1 MRGISFKHGLLALA
15 ATAAGLCAP
24 LASAAD
30 VKAARVWAGPEYTRV
45 VFDLSGPAGY
55 KLSQGDTPGSVVLDL
70 DKSVVVGGFAAPGG
84 QGLFKSMRTEKQG
97 DRARIVASVDAKAKP
112 KSFLLKPAGD
122 YGYRLVLDLYP
133 GNGADPGDE
142 VASSDDGGA
151 SASATASAA
160 VVTPA
165 RGSRNRRGS
174 AAASAPALPGG
185 DRKVVVAIDAG
196 HGGEDPGARGPTG
209 LREKDVT
216 LQVAR
221 ELADQINRQPGMQA
235 VLTRNGDYFIPL
247 KRRYQIA
254 REHNA
259 DMFVSIHA
267 DAFKNGDAKGSS
279 VWVLSPRGKTSEA
292 SRWLADR
299 ENRADLV
306 GGVSLDDKDDTLAA
320 VLLDLQQGYAMQA
333 SESIAGNVLKAL
345 GVLGPTHRGYVER
358 ANFVVLRSPDV
369 PSILVET
376 AFITNPAE
384 ERRLRDD
391 AHRRQLASAVLGG
404 VRNYFESMPPP
415 GTWFAAQAARRN
427 GTALAT
433 TAAAAPVAPAVA
445 SDATAIAADAV
456 KAASRTPPPKPVT
469 RLAMRDTDNDDAA
482 PEPARKAPVKP
493 AVREISASNPDAAGN
508 KRPASSEITVAKVDK
523 PPTPAK
529 DVPRTKA
536 NAGRADENVRDL
548 HRVNRGETLTGIA
561 QQYGVSVNAIKTANN
576 MSENTVRIGAVL
588 AIPSG

>member
-1 MRGISFKHGLLALA
+1 MRGMTIKLGLLACV
-15 ATAAGLCAP
+15 TAVAMLTAV
-24 LASAAD
+24 AVSAAD
-30 VKAARVWAGPEYTRV
+30 VKAARAWAGPEYTRV
-45 VFDLSGPAGY
+45 VFDLSGPAAY
-55 KLSQGDTPGSVVLDL
+55 KMSQGDVPGSVVLDIAGS
-70 DKSVVVGGFAAPGG
+70 SVTGDFSAPGG
-84 QGLFKSMRTEKQG
+84 QGLFKSMSVSKQG
-97 DRARIVASVDAKAKP
+97 GSARLVAMVDPKAKP

-133 GNGADPGDE
+133 GGQNDPGDNPPP
-142 VASSDDGGA
+142 AADHDAPSP
-151 SASATASAA
+151 AA
-160 VVTPA
+160 VADADAEAPA
-165 RGSRNRRGS
+165 PVPTRSTRGSRGKS
-174 AAASAPALPGG
+174 VPAGRPPMLPTG

-196 HGGEDPGARGPTG
+196 HGGEDPGAKGATG

-247 KRRYQIA
+247 KRRYEIA

-306 GGVSLDDKDDTLAA
+306 GGVSLDDKDDSLAA

-345 GVLGPTHRGYVER
+345 GRLGPTHRGYVER

-384 ERRLRDD
+384 ETRLRDD
-391 AHRRQLASAVLGG
+391 GHRRELATAVLGG

-427 GTALAT
+427 GTSLAT
-433 TAAAAPVAPAVA
+433 TAASAPAAPAVAADAGAVA
-445 SDATAIAADAV
+445 SDAV
-456 KAASRTPPPKPVT
+456 KAATRVTPSKKA
-469 RLAMRDTDNDDAA
+469 LARADVPSQAPAA
-482 PEPARKAPVKP
+482 K
-493 AVREISASNPDAAGN
+493 
-508 KRPASSEITVAKVDK
+508 ASS
-523 PPTPAK
+523 
-529 DVPRTKA
+529 
-536 NAGRADENVRDL
+536 GRADDNVRDL

-561 QQYGVSVNAIKTANN
+561 NQYGVSVGALKMANKMN
-576 MSENTVRIGAVL
+576 DDNVRIG
-588 AIPSG
+588 

>member
-1 MRGISFKHGLLALA
+1 MTIKLGLLACVTA
-15 ATAAGLCAP
+15 VATFTAAS
-24 LASAAD
+24 ASAAD
-30 VKAARVWAGPEYTRV
+30 VKAARAWAGPEYTRV
-45 VFDLSGPAGY
+45 VFDLSGPASY
-55 KLSQGDTPGSVVLDL
+55 KMSQGDVPGSVVLDIASS
-70 DKSVVVGGFAAPGG
+70 SVTGDFAAPGG
-84 QGLFKSMRTEKQG
+84 QGLFKSMTVSKQG
-97 DRARIVASVDAKAKP
+97 GSARMVATVDPKAKP

-133 GNGADPGDE
+133 GGQSDPGDNPPPSTDNDSPSMA
-142 VASSDDGGA
+142 VA
-151 SASATASAA
+151 AA
-160 VVTPA
+160 DAETEAPIPA
-165 RGSRNRRGS
+165 PTRGSRGSRGKS
-174 AAASAPALPGG
+174 VPAGKPPMLPTGE
-185 DRKVVVAIDAG
+185 RKVVVAIDAG
-196 HGGEDPGARGPTG
+196 HGGEDPGARGATG

-247 KRRYQIA
+247 KRRYEIA

-306 GGVSLDDKDDTLAA
+306 GGVSLDDKDDSLAA

-345 GVLGPTHRGYVER
+345 GRLGPTHRGYVER

-384 ERRLRDD
+384 ETRLRDD
-391 AHRRQLASAVLGG
+391 GHRRELAIAVLGG

-427 GTALAT
+427 GTSLAS
-433 TAAAAPVAPAVA
+433 TAASASAAPAAASDSSAVAP
-445 SDATAIAADAV
+445 DAV
-456 KAASRTPPPKPVT
+456 KAATRVPPPKKT
-469 RLAMRDTDNDDAA
+469 LAKADT
-482 PEPARKAPVKP
+482 PATSP
-493 AVREISASNPDAAGN
+493 S
-508 KRPASSEITVAKVDK
+508 AKVSS
-523 PPTPAK
+523 
-529 DVPRTKA
+529 
-536 NAGRADENVRDL
+536 GRADDNVRDL

-561 QQYGVSVNAIKTANN
+561 SQYGVSVGALKMANKMN
-576 MSENTVRIGAVL
+576 DDNVRIGAVMV
-588 AIPSG
+588 IPSG

>member
-1 MRGISFKHGLLALA
+1 MRGITIKLGLLACVTAVATLA
-15 ATAAGLCAP
+15 PAVSTAA
-24 LASAAD
+24 D
-30 VKAARVWAGPEYTRV
+30 IKAARVWAGPEYTRV
-45 VFDLSGPAGY
+45 VFDLSGPATY
-55 KLSQGDTPGSVVLDL
+55 KMSQGDTPGSVVLDITGSAVAG
-70 DKSVVVGGFAAPGG
+70 DFAAPGG
-84 QGLFKSMRTEKQG
+84 QGLFKSMTAGKQG
-97 DRARIVASVDAKAKP
+97 GSARMVATVDPKAKP

-133 GNGADPGDE
+133 GGQSDPGDNP
-142 VASSDDGGA
+142 VSDDTA
-151 SASATASAA
+151 SVADAPAEAAVATA
-160 VVTPA
+160 P
-165 RGSRNRRGS
+165 RGSRGKTVPAGKPPML
-174 AAASAPALPGG
+174 AAE
-185 DRKVVVAIDAG
+185 RKVVVAIDAG
-196 HGGEDPGARGPTG
+196 HGGEDPGARGATG

-267 DAFKNGDAKGSS
+267 DAFKNSDAKGSS

-292 SRWLADR
+292 ARWLADR

-345 GVLGPTHRGYVER
+345 GRLGPTHRGYVER

-376 AFITNPAE
+376 AFITNPSE

-391 AHRRQLASAVLGG
+391 GHRRELATAVLGG

-427 GTALAT
+427 GTSVAS
-433 TAAAAPVAPAVA
+433 TAASAPATPA
-445 SDATAIAADAV
+445 AGPDADAIASSAV
-456 KAASRTPPPKPVT
+456 KSATRTPAPK
-469 RLAMRDTDNDDAA
+469 
-482 PEPARKAPVKP
+482 KP
-493 AVREISASNPDAAGN
+493 AAKADDKQLVAA
-508 KRPASSEITVAKVDK
+508 D
-523 PPTPAK
+523 TPAPAK
-529 DVPRTKA
+529 KSTA
-536 NAGRADENVRDL
+536 RADENVRDV

-561 QQYGVSVNAIKTANN
+561 QQYGVSVGALKLANKMTDN
-576 MSENTVRIGAVL
+576 NVRIGTVMV
-588 AIPSG
+588 IPSG

>member
-1 MRGISFKHGLLALA
+1 MRGITIKLGLLACVTAVATLA
-15 ATAAGLCAP
+15 PAVSTAA
-24 LASAAD
+24 D
-30 VKAARVWAGPEYTRV
+30 IKAARVWAGPEYTRV
-45 VFDLSGPAGY
+45 VFDLSGPATY
-55 KLSQGDTPGSVVLDL
+55 KMSQGDTPGSVVLDIAG
-70 DKSVVVGGFAAPGG
+70 SAVAGNFAAPGG
-84 QGLFKSMRTEKQG
+84 QGLFKSMTAGKQG
-97 DRARIVASVDAKAKP
+97 GSARMVATVDPKAKP

-133 GNGADPGDE
+133 GGQSDPGDNP
-142 VASSDDGGA
+142 VSDDTA
-151 SASATASAA
+151 SVADAPAEAAVATA
-160 VVTPA
+160 P
-165 RGSRNRRGS
+165 RGSRGKTVPAGKPPML
-174 AAASAPALPGG
+174 AAE
-185 DRKVVVAIDAG
+185 RKVVVAIDAG
-196 HGGEDPGARGPTG
+196 HGGEDPGARGATG

-267 DAFKNGDAKGSS
+267 DAFKNSDAKGSS

-292 SRWLADR
+292 ARWLADR

-345 GVLGPTHRGYVER
+345 GRLGPTHRGYVER

-376 AFITNPAE
+376 AFITNPSE

-391 AHRRQLASAVLGG
+391 GHRRELATAVLGG

-427 GTALAT
+427 GTSVAS
-433 TAAAAPVAPAVA
+433 TAASAPATPA
-445 SDATAIAADAV
+445 AGPDADAIASSAV
-456 KAASRTPPPKPVT
+456 KSATRTPAPK
-469 RLAMRDTDNDDAA
+469 
-482 PEPARKAPVKP
+482 KP
-493 AVREISASNPDAAGN
+493 AAKADDKQLAA
-508 KRPASSEITVAKVDK
+508 AD
-523 PPTPAK
+523 TPAPAK
-529 DVPRTKA
+529 KSTA
-536 NAGRADENVRDL
+536 RADENVRDV

-561 QQYGVSVNAIKTANN
+561 QQYGVSVGALKLANKMTDN
-576 MSENTVRIGAVL
+576 NVRIGTVMV
-588 AIPSG
+588 IPSG

>member
-1 MRGISFKHGLLALA
+1 MTIKLGLLACVTAVATL
-15 ATAAGLCAP
+15 TAAS
-24 LASAAD
+24 ASAAD
-30 VKAARVWAGPEYTRV
+30 VKAARAWAGPEYTRV
-45 VFDLSGPAGY
+45 VFDLSGPASY
-55 KLSQGDTPGSVVLDL
+55 KMSQGDVPGSVVLDIAGS
-70 DKSVVVGGFAAPGG
+70 SVTGDFSPPGG
-84 QGLFKSMRTEKQG
+84 QGLFKSMTVSRQG
-97 DRARIVASVDAKAKP
+97 GSARMVATVDPKAKP

-133 GNGADPGDE
+133 GGQSDPGDNPPPAADNDSPS
-142 VASSDDGGA
+142 VASAMAD
-151 SASATASAA
+151 ATANA
-160 VVTPA
+160 PA
-165 RGSRNRRGS
+165 QAPVQTRGPRGSRGKTV
-174 AAASAPALPGG
+174 PAGRPPMLPTG

-196 HGGEDPGARGPTG
+196 HGGEDPGAKGATG

-247 KRRYQIA
+247 KRRYEIA

-306 GGVSLDDKDDTLAA
+306 GGVSLDDKDDSLAA

-345 GVLGPTHRGYVER
+345 GRLGPTHRGYVER

-384 ERRLRDD
+384 ETRLRDD
-391 AHRRQLASAVLGG
+391 GHRRELATAVLGG

-427 GTALAT
+427 GTSLAS
-433 TAAAAPVAPAVA
+433 TAASAPAAPVVAADAGAVA
-445 SDATAIAADAV
+445 SDAV
-456 KAASRTPPPKPVT
+456 KAASRATSPRKTLAKADMPPP
-469 RLAMRDTDNDDAA
+469 
-482 PEPARKAPVKP
+482 PAK
-493 AVREISASNPDAAGN
+493 
-508 KRPASSEITVAKVDK
+508 ASS
-523 PPTPAK
+523 
-529 DVPRTKA
+529 
-536 NAGRADENVRDL
+536 GRADDNVRDL

-561 QQYGVSVNAIKTANN
+561 NQYGVSVGALKMANKMN
-576 MSENTVRIGAVL
+576 DDNVRIGSVMV
-588 AIPSG
+588 IPSG

>member
-1 MRGISFKHGLLALA
+1 MEFNPGHMRGITSKLGLLACVTAVATLA
-15 ATAAGLCAP
+15 PAA
-24 LASAAD
+24 SMAAD

-45 VFDLSGPAGY
+45 VFDLSGPATY
-55 KLSQGDTPGSVVLDL
+55 KMSQGDTPGSVVLDIAGS
-70 DKSVVVGGFAAPGG
+70 SVTGDFSAPGG
-84 QGLFKSMRTEKQG
+84 QGLFKSMTAGKQG
-97 DRARIVASVDAKAKP
+97 GSAHMVASVDARAKP

-133 GNGADPGDE
+133 GGQSDPGDN
-142 VASSDDGGA
+142 SPSDSD
-151 SASATASAA
+151 
-160 VVTPA
+160 TPA
-165 RGSRNRRGS
+165 IAK
-174 AAASAPALPGG
+174 AAAEADAEAAAETPAVAPSTGKRGKAGKSGKTLPAGTPPMLAG
-185 DRKVVVAIDAG
+185 ERKVVVAIDAG
-196 HGGEDPGARGPTG
+196 HGGEDPGAKGATG

-306 GGVSLDDKDDTLAA
+306 GGVSLDDKDDSLAA

-345 GVLGPTHRGYVER
+345 GRLGPTHRGYVER

-376 AFITNPAE
+376 AFITNPTE
-384 ERRLRDD
+384 EKRLRDD
-391 AHRRQLASAVLGG
+391 GHRRELATAVLGG

-427 GTALAT
+427 GTSLAS
-433 TAAAAPVAPAVA
+433 TAVSAPAAPAVA
-445 SDATAIAADAV
+445 SDASAVASDAV
-456 KAASRTPPPKPVT
+456 KAATTKVVASREPVTKAPASRAPTAAPAPREEPLKGGAKRPPSDAIVVQTVDAPPK
-469 RLAMRDTDNDDAA
+469 AA
-482 PEPARKAPVKP
+482 SP
-493 AVREISASNPDAAGN
+493 
-508 KRPASSEITVAKVDK
+508 
-523 PPTPAK
+523 
-529 DVPRTKA
+529 
-536 NAGRADENVRDL
+536 AGRADDNVRDL

-561 QQYGVSVNAIKTANN
+561 QQYGVSVGALKVANKMN
-576 MSENTVRIGAVL
+576 DNTVRIGSVMV
-588 AIPSG
+588 IPSS

>member
-1 MRGISFKHGLLALA
+1 MTIKLGLLACVTAVATLLA
-15 ATAAGLCAP
+15 AS
-24 LASAAD
+24 ASAAD
-30 VKAARVWAGPEYTRV
+30 VKAARAWAGPEYTRV
-45 VFDLSGPAGY
+45 VFDLSGPASY
-55 KLSQGDTPGSVVLDL
+55 KMSQGDVPGSVVLDVAGS
-70 DKSVVVGGFAAPGG
+70 SVTGDFAAPGG
-84 QGLFKSMRTEKQG
+84 QGLFKSMTVSKQG
-97 DRARIVASVDAKAKP
+97 GSARLVATVDPKAKP

-133 GNGADPGDE
+133 GGQSDPGDNPPPRVDHDAPSV
-142 VASSDDGGA
+142 VAAAASDDA
-151 SASATASAA
+151 DAVADAAAQAPVPTRAT
-160 VVTPA
+160 
-165 RGSRNRRGS
+165 RGSRGKNI
-174 AAASAPALPGG
+174 PAGRPPMLPTG

-196 HGGEDPGARGPTG
+196 HGGEDPGAKGATG

-247 KRRYQIA
+247 KRRYEIA

-306 GGVSLDDKDDTLAA
+306 GGVSLDDKDDSLAA

-345 GVLGPTHRGYVER
+345 GRLGPTHRGYVER

-384 ERRLRDD
+384 ETRLRDD
-391 AHRRQLASAVLGG
+391 GHRRELATAVLGG

-427 GTALAT
+427 GTSLAS
-433 TAAAAPVAPAVA
+433 TAASAPAAPAVA
-445 SDATAIAADAV
+445 ADAGAVSSDAV
-456 KAASRTPPPKPVT
+456 KAASRATSSKRTLARADAPPP
-469 RLAMRDTDNDDAA
+469 
-482 PEPARKAPVKP
+482 PARAP
-493 AVREISASNPDAAGN
+493 S
-508 KRPASSEITVAKVDK
+508 
-523 PPTPAK
+523 
-529 DVPRTKA
+529 
-536 NAGRADENVRDL
+536 GRADDNVRDL

-561 QQYGVSVNAIKTANN
+561 NQYGVSVGALKMANKMN
-576 MSENTVRIGAVL
+576 DDNVRIGSVMV
-588 AIPSG
+588 IPSG

>member
-1 MRGISFKHGLLALA
+1 MTIKLGLLACVTAVATL
-15 ATAAGLCAP
+15 TAASV
-24 LASAAD
+24 SAAE
-30 VKAARVWAGPEYTRV
+30 VKAARAWAGPEYTRV
-45 VFDLSGPAGY
+45 VFDLSGPASY
-55 KLSQGDTPGSVVLDL
+55 KMSQGDVPGSVVLDIAGS
-70 DKSVVVGGFAAPGG
+70 SVTGDFAAPGG
-84 QGLFKSMRTEKQG
+84 QGLFKSMAVSKQG
-97 DRARIVASVDAKAKP
+97 GSARMVATVDPKAKP

-133 GNGADPGDE
+133 GGQSDPGDNPPPAADNDSPS
-142 VASSDDGGA
+142 VAV
-151 SASATASAA
+151 AA
-160 VVTPA
+160 AADADAEAAARVPVQA
-165 RGSRNRRGS
+165 RGSRGSRGGKS
-174 AAASAPALPGG
+174 VPAGRPPMLPTGE
-185 DRKVVVAIDAG
+185 RKVVVAIDAG
-196 HGGEDPGARGPTG
+196 HGGEDPGAKGATG

-247 KRRYQIA
+247 KRRYEIA

-306 GGVSLDDKDDTLAA
+306 GGVSLDDKDDSLAA

-345 GVLGPTHRGYVER
+345 GRLGPTHRGYVER

-384 ERRLRDD
+384 ETRLRDD
-391 AHRRQLASAVLGG
+391 GHRRELATAVLGG

-427 GTALAT
+427 GTSLAS
-433 TAAAAPVAPAVA
+433 TAVSAPAAPAVAADASAVA
-445 SDATAIAADAV
+445 SDAV
-456 KAASRTPPPKPVT
+456 KAAGEKRRWPRGRQRT
-469 RLAMRDTDNDDAA
+469 
-482 PEPARKAPVKP
+482 
-493 AVREISASNPDAAGN
+493 
-508 KRPASSEITVAKVDK
+508 RPAPGQSRRNPHRDRQSV
-523 PPTPAK
+523 
-529 DVPRTKA
+529 R
-536 NAGRADENVRDL
+536 GLRWRAQDGQQNERRQRPDRFGHGHSL
-548 HRVNRGETLTGIA
+548 GLTGVR
-561 QQYGVSVNAIKTANN
+561 QLVGPWAILST
-576 MSENTVRIGAVL
+576 
-588 AIPSG
+588 

>member
-1 MRGISFKHGLLALA
+1 MRGITIKLGLLACVTVVA
-15 ATAAGLCAP
+15 S
-24 LASAAD
+24 LASAVSAAAD

-45 VFDLSGPAGY
+45 VFDLSGPATY
-55 KLSQGDTPGSVVLDL
+55 KMSQGDVPGSVVLDIAGS
-70 DKSVVVGGFAAPGG
+70 SVTGDFSAPGA
-84 QGLFKSMRTEKQG
+84 QGLFKSMSTGKQG
-97 DRARIVASVDAKAKP
+97 GSARMVATVDPKAKP

-133 GNGADPGDE
+133 GGQSDPGDNSPVSE
-142 VASSDDGGA
+142 DRDSPSLA
-151 SASATASAA
+151 SADADAHADAQVEAPPPVSRSS
-160 VVTPA
+160 
-165 RGSRNRRGS
+165 RGSRGKTVPAGS
-174 AAASAPALPGG
+174 PPMLAGE
-185 DRKVVVAIDAG
+185 RKVVVAIDAG
-196 HGGEDPGARGPTG
+196 HGGEDPGAKGSTG

-267 DAFKNGDAKGSS
+267 DAFKNSDAKGSS

-306 GGVSLDDKDDTLAA
+306 GGVSLDDKDDSLAA

-345 GVLGPTHRGYVER
+345 GRLGPTHRGYVER

-376 AFITNPAE
+376 AFITNPTE

-391 AHRRQLASAVLGG
+391 GHRRELAVAVLGG

-427 GTALAT
+427 GTSLAS
-433 TAAAAPVAPAVA
+433 TAASAPAAPVAAAAADAVA
-445 SDATAIAADAV
+445 SDAV
-456 KAASRTPPPKPVT
+456 KAATRTPPP
-469 RLAMRDTDNDDAA
+469 
-482 PEPARKAPVKP
+482 RKAL
-493 AVREISASNPDAAGN
+493 AR
-508 KRPASSEITVAKVDK
+508 VD
-523 PPTPAK
+523 PPTPSK
-529 DVPRTKA
+529 KSS
-536 NAGRADENVRDL
+536 GRADDNVRDL

-561 QQYGVSVNAIKTANN
+561 NQYGVSVGALKLANKMN
-576 MSENTVRIGAVL
+576 DDNVRIGSVMV
-588 AIPSG
+588 IPSG

>member
-1 MRGISFKHGLLALA
+1 MRGITIKLGLLACVTAVATLA
-15 ATAAGLCAP
+15 PAVSTAA
-24 LASAAD
+24 D
-30 VKAARVWAGPEYTRV
+30 IKAARVWAGPEYTRV
-45 VFDLSGPAGY
+45 VFDLSGPATY
-55 KLSQGDTPGSVVLDL
+55 KMSQGDTPGSVVLDIAGSAVAG
-70 DKSVVVGGFAAPGG
+70 DFAAPGG
-84 QGLFKSMRTEKQG
+84 QGLFKSMTAGKQG
-97 DRARIVASVDAKAKP
+97 GSARMVATVDPKAKP

-133 GNGADPGDE
+133 GGQSDPGDNP
-142 VASSDDGGA
+142 VSDDTA
-151 SASATASAA
+151 SVADAPAEAAVATA
-160 VVTPA
+160 P
-165 RGSRNRRGS
+165 RGSRGKTVPAGKPPML
-174 AAASAPALPGG
+174 AAE
-185 DRKVVVAIDAG
+185 RKVVVAIDAG
-196 HGGEDPGARGPTG
+196 HGGEDPGARGATG

-267 DAFKNGDAKGSS
+267 DAFKNSDAKGSS

-292 SRWLADR
+292 ARWLADR

-345 GVLGPTHRGYVER
+345 GRLGPTHRGYVER

-376 AFITNPAE
+376 AFITNPSE

-391 AHRRQLASAVLGG
+391 GHRRELATAVLGG

-427 GTALAT
+427 GTSVAS
-433 TAAAAPVAPAVA
+433 TAASAPATPA
-445 SDATAIAADAV
+445 AGPDADAIASSAV
-456 KAASRTPPPKPVT
+456 KSATRTPAPK
-469 RLAMRDTDNDDAA
+469 
-482 PEPARKAPVKP
+482 KP
-493 AVREISASNPDAAGN
+493 AAKADDKQLAA
-508 KRPASSEITVAKVDK
+508 AD
-523 PPTPAK
+523 TPAPAK
-529 DVPRTKA
+529 KSTA
-536 NAGRADENVRDL
+536 RADENVRDV

-561 QQYGVSVNAIKTANN
+561 QQYGVSVGALKLANKMTDN
-576 MSENTVRIGAVL
+576 NVRIGTVMV
-588 AIPSG
+588 IPSG

>member
-1 MRGISFKHGLLALA
+1 MRGITIKLGLLACVIAVATLA
-15 ATAAGLCAP
+15 PAA
-24 LASAAD
+24 SIAAD
-30 VKAARVWAGPEYTRV
+30 IKAARVWAGPEYTRV
-45 VFDLSGPAGY
+45 VFDLSGPATY
-55 KLSQGDTPGSVVLDL
+55 KMSQGDTPGSVVLDVAGS
-70 DKSVVVGGFAAPGG
+70 SVAGDFTTPGG
-84 QGLFKSMRTEKQG
+84 QGLFKSMTAGKQG
-97 DRARIVASVDAKAKP
+97 GSARMVATVDPRAKP

-133 GNGADPGDE
+133 GGQSDPGDNPVTDDAPS
-142 VASSDDGGA
+142 VADA
-151 SASATASAA
+151 PAEAAVATA
-160 VVTPA
+160 P
-165 RGSRNRRGS
+165 RGSRGKTVP
-174 AAASAPALPGG
+174 AGKPPMLASE
-185 DRKVVVAIDAG
+185 RKVVVAIDAG
-196 HGGEDPGARGPTG
+196 HGGEDPGARGATG

-267 DAFKNGDAKGSS
+267 DAFKNSDAKGSS

-292 SRWLADR
+292 ARWLADR

-345 GVLGPTHRGYVER
+345 GRLGPTHRGYVER

-376 AFITNPAE
+376 AFITNPSE

-391 AHRRQLASAVLGG
+391 GHRRELATAVLGG

-427 GTALAT
+427 GTSVAS
-433 TAAAAPVAPAVA
+433 TAASAPAAPAVG
-445 SDATAIAADAV
+445 SDADAIASSAV
-456 KAASRTPPPKPVT
+456 KSATRAPVPRKPAAKTDDRQ
-469 RLAMRDTDNDDAA
+469 LAAADTSAS
-482 PEPARKAPVKP
+482 ARKSTA
-493 AVREISASNPDAAGN
+493 
-508 KRPASSEITVAKVDK
+508 
-523 PPTPAK
+523 
-529 DVPRTKA
+529 
-536 NAGRADENVRDL
+536 RADENVRDV

-561 QQYGVSVNAIKTANN
+561 QQYGVSVGALKLANKMTDN
-576 MSENTVRIGAVL
+576 NVRIGTVMV
-588 AIPSG
+588 IPSG

>member
-1 MRGISFKHGLLALA
+1 MTIKLGLLACVTAVATL
-15 ATAAGLCAP
+15 TAASAP
-24 LASAAD
+24 AAD
-30 VKAARVWAGPEYTRV
+30 VKAARAWAGPEYTRV
-45 VFDLSGPAGY
+45 VFDLSGPASY
-55 KLSQGDTPGSVVLDL
+55 KMSQGDVPGSVVLDIAGS
-70 DKSVVVGGFAAPGG
+70 SVTGDFAAPGG
-84 QGLFKSMRTEKQG
+84 QGLFKSMTVSKQG
-97 DRARIVASVDAKAKP
+97 GSARMVATVDPKAKP

-133 GNGADPGDE
+133 GGQSDPGDNPPPT
-142 VASSDDGGA
+142 ADSD
-151 SASATASAA
+151 SPSVTAAA
-160 VVTPA
+160 DAETEEPTPA
-165 RGSRNRRGS
+165 PVQTRGSRGSRGKS
-174 AAASAPALPGG
+174 VPAGRPPMLPTG

-196 HGGEDPGARGPTG
+196 HGGEDPGAKGATG

-247 KRRYQIA
+247 KRRYEIA

-306 GGVSLDDKDDTLAA
+306 GGVSLDDKDDSLAA

-345 GVLGPTHRGYVER
+345 GRLGPTHRGYVER

-384 ERRLRDD
+384 ETRLRDD
-391 AHRRQLASAVLGG
+391 GHRRELAVAVLGG

-427 GTALAT
+427 VTSLAST
-433 TAAAAPVAPAVA
+433 VASAPAAPAVA
-445 SDATAIAADAV
+445 ADAGAVAADAV
-456 KAASRTPPPKPVT
+456 KAATRAPPPKKT
-469 RLAMRDTDNDDAA
+469 LARADA
-482 PEPARKAPVKP
+482 PAA
-493 AVREISASNPDAAGN
+493 SA
-508 KRPASSEITVAKVDK
+508 KASS
-523 PPTPAK
+523 
-529 DVPRTKA
+529 
-536 NAGRADENVRDL
+536 GRADDNVRDL

-561 QQYGVSVNAIKTANN
+561 NQYGVSVGALKMANKMN
-576 MSENTVRIGAVL
+576 DDNVRIGSVMV
-588 AIPSG
+588 IPSG

>member
-1 MRGISFKHGLLALA
+1 MRGITIKLGLLACVTAVATLA
-15 ATAAGLCAP
+15 PAVSTAA
-24 LASAAD
+24 D
-30 VKAARVWAGPEYTRV
+30 IKAARVWAGPEYTRV
-45 VFDLSGPAGY
+45 VFDLSGPATY
-55 KLSQGDTPGSVVLDL
+55 KMSQGDTPGSVVLDVAGSAVAG
-70 DKSVVVGGFAAPGG
+70 DFAAPGG
-84 QGLFKSMRTEKQG
+84 QGLFKSMTAGKQG
-97 DRARIVASVDAKAKP
+97 GSARMVATVDPKAKP

-133 GNGADPGDE
+133 GGQSDPGDNPVTDDVPS
-142 VASSDDGGA
+142 VADA
-151 SASATASAA
+151 PAEAAIATA
-160 VVTPA
+160 P
-165 RGSRNRRGS
+165 RGSRGKTVP
-174 AAASAPALPGG
+174 AGKPPMLASE
-185 DRKVVVAIDAG
+185 RKVVVAIDAG
-196 HGGEDPGARGPTG
+196 HGGEDPGARGATG

-267 DAFKNGDAKGSS
+267 DAFKNSDAKGSS

-292 SRWLADR
+292 ARWLADR

-345 GVLGPTHRGYVER
+345 GRLGPTHRGYVER

-376 AFITNPAE
+376 AFITNPSE

-391 AHRRQLASAVLGG
+391 GHRRELATAVLGG

-427 GTALAT
+427 GTSVASTAVSAPAT
-433 TAAAAPVAPAVA
+433 PAVGSDADAVA
-445 SDATAIAADAV
+445 SSAVKSATRTPAPKKPAAKADDKQLAAAD
-456 KAASRTPPPKPVT
+456 T
-469 RLAMRDTDNDDAA
+469 LA
-482 PEPARKAPVKP
+482 
-493 AVREISASNPDAAGN
+493 
-508 KRPASSEITVAKVDK
+508 
-523 PPTPAK
+523 PAK
-529 DVPRTKA
+529 KSTA
-536 NAGRADENVRDL
+536 RADENVRDV

-561 QQYGVSVNAIKTANN
+561 QQYGVSVGALKLANKMTDN
-576 MSENTVRIGAVL
+576 NVRIGTVMV
-588 AIPSG
+588 IPSG

>member
-1 MRGISFKHGLLALA
+1 MTIKLGLLACVTA
-15 ATAAGLCAP
+15 VATLTAVP
-24 LASAAD
+24 ASAAD
-30 VKAARVWAGPEYTRV
+30 VKAARAWAGPEYTRV
-45 VFDLSGPAGY
+45 VFDLSGPASY
-55 KLSQGDTPGSVVLDL
+55 KMSQGDVPGSVVLDIAGS
-70 DKSVVVGGFAAPGG
+70 SVTGDFSAPGG
-84 QGLFKSMRTEKQG
+84 QGLFKSMTVGKQG
-97 DRARIVASVDAKAKP
+97 GSARMVAMVDPKAKP

-133 GNGADPGDE
+133 GGQSDPGDNPPPTVDRDAPS
-142 VASSDDGGA
+142 VAASGTDSDSGSDADTPSPAPVSTRA
-151 SASATASAA
+151 S
-160 VVTPA
+160 
-165 RGSRNRRGS
+165 RGSRGKS
-174 AAASAPALPGG
+174 VPAGRPPMLPTG

-196 HGGEDPGARGPTG
+196 HGGEDPGAKGATG

-247 KRRYQIA
+247 KRRYEIA

-306 GGVSLDDKDDTLAA
+306 GGVSLDDKDDSLAA

-345 GVLGPTHRGYVER
+345 GRLGPTHRGYVER

-384 ERRLRDD
+384 ETRLRDD
-391 AHRRQLASAVLGG
+391 GHRRELATAVLGG

-427 GTALAT
+427 GTSLAT
-433 TAAAAPVAPAVA
+433 TAASAPAAPAVAADAGAVA
-445 SDATAIAADAV
+445 SDAV
-456 KAASRTPPPKPVT
+456 KAATRVTPSKKA
-469 RLAMRDTDNDDAA
+469 LARADVPSQAPAA
-482 PEPARKAPVKP
+482 K
-493 AVREISASNPDAAGN
+493 
-508 KRPASSEITVAKVDK
+508 ASS
-523 PPTPAK
+523 
-529 DVPRTKA
+529 
-536 NAGRADENVRDL
+536 GRADDNVRDL

-561 QQYGVSVNAIKTANN
+561 NQYGVSVGALKMANKMN
-576 MSENTVRIGAVL
+576 DDNVRIGSVMV
-588 AIPSG
+588 IPSG

>member
-1 MRGISFKHGLLALA
+1 MRGIIVKLGLLACVTA
-15 ATAAGLCAP
+15 VATLSPAV
-24 LASAAD
+24 STAAD

-45 VFDLSGPAGY
+45 VFDLSGPATY
-55 KLSQGDTPGSVVLDL
+55 KMSQGDTPGSVVLDVAGS
-70 DKSVVVGGFAAPGG
+70 SVSGDFAAPGG
-84 QGLFKSMRTEKQG
+84 QGLFKTLSTARQG
-97 DRARIVASVDAKAKP
+97 GGARLVAKVDPTAKP

-133 GNGADPGDE
+133 GGQSDPGDNPVDDDTPSI
-142 VASSDDGGA
+142 VAP
-151 SASATASAA
+151 SASRSRGVPAKTVPPGKPPMLAS
-160 VVTPA
+160 
-165 RGSRNRRGS
+165 
-174 AAASAPALPGG
+174 

-196 HGGEDPGARGPTG
+196 HGGEDPGARGATG

-267 DAFKNGDAKGSS
+267 DAFKNSDAKGSS

-292 SRWLADR
+292 ARWLADR

-345 GVLGPTHRGYVER
+345 GRLGPTHRGYVER

-376 AFITNPAE
+376 AFITNPSE
-384 ERRLRDD
+384 EKRLRDED
-391 AHRRQLASAVLGG
+391 HRRQLATAVLGG

-427 GTALAT
+427 GTVVASARPDRNDGDDDSAAPAKP
-433 TAAAAPVAPAVA
+433 AAAKVIARAETPA
-445 SDATAIAADAV
+445 
-456 KAASRTPPPKPVT
+456 
-469 RLAMRDTDNDDAA
+469 
-482 PEPARKAPVKP
+482 PARK
-493 AVREISASNPDAAGN
+493 
-508 KRPASSEITVAKVDK
+508 SS
-523 PPTPAK
+523 
-529 DVPRTKA
+529 
-536 NAGRADENVRDL
+536 GRADDNVRDV

-561 QQYGVSVNAIKTANN
+561 QQYGVSVGALKLANKMTDN
-576 MSENTVRIGAVL
+576 NVRIGTIMV
-588 AIPSG
+588 IPSG

>member
-1 MRGISFKHGLLALA
+1 MRGITIKLGLLACVTAIATL
-15 ATAAGLCAP
+15 TAAS
-24 LASAAD
+24 ASAAD
-30 VKAARVWAGPEYTRV
+30 VKAARAWAGPEYTRV
-45 VFDLSGPAGY
+45 VFDLSGPASY
-55 KLSQGDTPGSVVLDL
+55 KMSQGDVPGTVVLDIAGS
-70 DKSVVVGGFAAPGG
+70 SVMGDFAAPGG
-84 QGLFKSMRTEKQG
+84 QGLYKSMTLSKQG
-97 DRARIVASVDAKAKP
+97 GSARLVTTVDPKAKP

-133 GNGADPGDE
+133 GGQSDPGDNPPP
-142 VASSDDGGA
+142 AADSDSPSMA
-151 SASATASAA
+151 SADAEADAPSQAPTQ
-160 VVTPA
+160 T
-165 RGSRNRRGS
+165 RGSRGSRGK
-174 AAASAPALPGG
+174 AVPAGKPPMLPTGE
-185 DRKVVVAIDAG
+185 RKVVVAIDAG
-196 HGGEDPGARGPTG
+196 HGGEDPGAKGATG

-247 KRRYQIA
+247 KRRYEIA

-306 GGVSLDDKDDTLAA
+306 GGVSLDDKDDSLAA

-345 GVLGPTHRGYVER
+345 GRLGPTHRGYVER

-384 ERRLRDD
+384 ETRLRDD
-391 AHRRQLASAVLGG
+391 GHRRELAVAVLGG

-427 GTALAT
+427 GTSLAS
-433 TAAAAPVAPAVA
+433 TAASTAPDDTAAVA
-445 SDATAIAADAV
+445 TDSV
-456 KAASRTPPPKPVT
+456 KAATRVPPPKKT
-469 RLAMRDTDNDDAA
+469 LARADTPA
-482 PEPARKAPVKP
+482 PSTK
-493 AVREISASNPDAAGN
+493 
-508 KRPASSEITVAKVDK
+508 ASS
-523 PPTPAK
+523 
-529 DVPRTKA
+529 
-536 NAGRADENVRDL
+536 GRADDNVRDL

-561 QQYGVSVNAIKTANN
+561 NQYGVSVGALKMANKMN
-576 MSENTVRIGAVL
+576 DDNVRIGSVMV
-588 AIPSG
+588 IPSG

>member
-1 MRGISFKHGLLALA
+1 MRGITSKLGLIACV
-15 ATAAGLCAP
+15 TAVASLFPAIG
-24 LASAAD
+24 SAAD

-45 VFDLSGPAGY
+45 VFDLSGPATY
-55 KLSQGDTPGSVVLDL
+55 KMSQGEVPGTVVLDIAGS
-70 DKSVVVGGFAAPGG
+70 SVASDFAAPGG
-84 QGLFKSMRTEKQG
+84 QGLFKSMAAGKQG
-97 DRARIVASVDAKAKP
+97 AGARMTAKVDPQAKP

-133 GNGADPGDE
+133 GGQSDPGDNAPASDE
-142 VASSDDGGA
+142 GADTPSPAVADAPAPVSKPTRGSRGRGA
-151 SASATASAA
+151 SA
-160 VVTPA
+160 VKVP
-165 RGSRNRRGS
+165 
-174 AAASAPALPGG
+174 PALSGE
-185 DRKVVVAIDAG
+185 RKVIVAIDPG
-196 HGGEDPGARGPTG
+196 HGGEDPGARGTTG

-216 LQVAR
+216 LAVGK
-221 ELADQINRQPGMQA
+221 ELAEQINRQPGMQA
-235 VLTRNGDYFIPL
+235 FLTRTGDYFIPL
-247 KRRYQIA
+247 KRRYEIA

-267 DAFKNGDAKGSS
+267 DAFKNSDAKGSS

-292 SRWLADR
+292 ARWLADR

-345 GVLGPTHRGYVER
+345 GRLGPTHRGYVER

-391 AHRRQLASAVLGG
+391 GHRRELASAVLGG

-427 GTALAT
+427 GTSLAS
-433 TAAAAPVAPAVA
+433 TAASAPAAPAVA
-445 SDATAIAADAV
+445 SDANAVASDAV
-456 KAASRTPPPKPVT
+456 KSASRAV
-469 RLAMRDTDNDDAA
+469 A
-482 PEPARKAPVKP
+482 PEPKAAKK
-493 AVREISASNPDAAGN
+493 E
-508 KRPASSEITVAKVDK
+508 TVAKAD
-523 PPTPAK
+523 TPK
-529 DVPRTKA
+529 SK
-536 NAGRADENVRDL
+536 GRADDNVRDV
-548 HRVNRGETLTGIA
+548 HRVTRGETLTGIA
-561 QQYGVSVNAIKTANN
+561 QQYGVSVGALKLANKMTDN
-576 MSENTVRIGAVL
+576 NVRIGSIMV
-588 AIPSG
+588 IPSG

>member
-1 MRGISFKHGLLALA
+1 MRGITIKLGLLACVIAVATLA
-15 ATAAGLCAP
+15 PAA
-24 LASAAD
+24 SIAAD
-30 VKAARVWAGPEYTRV
+30 IKAARVWAGPEYTRV
-45 VFDLSGPAGY
+45 VFDLSGPATY
-55 KLSQGDTPGSVVLDL
+55 KMSQGDTPGSVVLDVSGS
-70 DKSVVVGGFAAPGG
+70 SVAGDFTAPGG
-84 QGLFKSMRTEKQG
+84 QGLFKSMTAGKQG
-97 DRARIVASVDAKAKP
+97 GSARMVATVDPKAKP

-133 GNGADPGDE
+133 GGQSDPGDNPVTDDAPS
-142 VASSDDGGA
+142 VADA
-151 SASATASAA
+151 PAEAA
-160 VVTPA
+160 VATSPRASRGKTVPA
-165 RGSRNRRGS
+165 GKPPML
-174 AAASAPALPGG
+174 ASE
-185 DRKVVVAIDAG
+185 RKVVVAIDAG
-196 HGGEDPGARGPTG
+196 HGGEDPGARGATG

-267 DAFKNGDAKGSS
+267 DAFKNSDAKGSS

-292 SRWLADR
+292 ARWLADR

-345 GVLGPTHRGYVER
+345 GRLGPTHRGYVER

-376 AFITNPAE
+376 AFITNPSE

-391 AHRRQLASAVLGG
+391 GHRRELATAVLGG

-427 GTALAT
+427 GTSVAS
-433 TAAAAPVAPAVA
+433 AAASAPAAPAVG
-445 SDATAIAADAV
+445 SDADAIASSAV
-456 KAASRTPPPKPVT
+456 KSATRAPAPKKAAAKADDRQLAAADTTPPAKKVT
-469 RLAMRDTDNDDAA
+469 A
-482 PEPARKAPVKP
+482 
-493 AVREISASNPDAAGN
+493 
-508 KRPASSEITVAKVDK
+508 
-523 PPTPAK
+523 
-529 DVPRTKA
+529 
-536 NAGRADENVRDL
+536 RADENVRDV

-561 QQYGVSVNAIKTANN
+561 QQYGVSVGALKLANKMTDN
-576 MSENTVRIGAVL
+576 NVRIGTVMV
-588 AIPSG
+588 IPSG